1 MKIKEVEQTLG
12 VDRANIRYYEREGLL
27 LPARGE
33 NRYRDYSQEDVA
45 RLKTVVIL
53 RKLGVPVAEIREIL
67 DGRQSMADALAE
79 NEENLKK
86 QMEELNGALTLC
98 RRLEQQQVEL
108 DTFDQDY
115 YWEEMHREEQA
126 GGGFLDVCKDY
137 LAFEK
142 DIFNHVFWDGTDM
155 AEGFGWTGWKAVV
168 FPLLLVL
175 IVMVVVGALFVLCF
189 GDTFLEGFLMPL
201 EVLLVA
207 SVLFLPE
214 FLLRRRFPKAAQMWR
229 KGVLTLSLVAGA
241 ALLIVLAVLLLN
253 DRFHFLF

>member
-1 MKIKEVEQTLG
+1 MKIKEVETILG
-12 VDRANIRYYEREGLL
+12 VDRANIRYYEWEGLL
-27 LPARGE
+27 LPARNE
-33 NRYRDYSQEDVA
+33 NRYRDYSQEDVD

-67 DGRQSMADALAE
+67 NGRQSMTDALAE
-79 NEENLKK
+79 NEEHLK
-86 QMEELNGALTLC
+86 QQLEELTGALTLC

-126 GGGFLDVCKDY
+126 GNPFLDVCKDY

-142 DIFNHVFWDGTDM
+142 DIVNQVFWDGTDM
-155 AEGFGWTGWKAVV
+155 AEGFGWTGWKARVY
-168 FPLLLVL
+168 PLLLVL
-175 IVMVVVGALFVLCF
+175 VVLVAVGLFALLL

-201 EVLLVA
+201 EVLLIV

-214 FLLRRRFPKAAQMWR
+214 FLLRKKFPKAAQLWK
-229 KGVLTLSLVAGA
+229 KGVSALALAAGVLIILWVA
-241 ALLIVLAVLLLN
+241 VMLLN

>member
-1 MKIKEVEQTLG
+1 MKIKEVETILG

-27 LPARGE
+27 LPARNE
-33 NRYRDYSQEDVA
+33 NRYRDYSPEDVA

-67 DGRQSMADALAE
+67 NGRQSMTDALTE

-86 QMEELNGALTLC
+86 QLEELTGALTLC
-98 RRLEQQQVEL
+98 RRLEKQQVEP

-115 YWEEMHREEQA
+115 YWEEMHREEQE
-126 GGGFLDVCKDY
+126 GNPFLDVCKDY

-142 DIFNHVFWDGTDM
+142 DIANQVFWDGADM
-155 AEGFGWTGWKAVV
+155 AEDFGWTGWKAKV

-175 IVMVVVGALFVLCF
+175 VVLVAVGLFALLL

-201 EVLLVA
+201 EVLVLV

-214 FLLRRRFPKAAQMWR
+214 FLLRKKHPKAAQLWK
-229 KGVLTLSLVAGA
+229 KGVTNLALVAGV
-241 ALLIVLAVLLLN
+241 LILVWLAVMLLN

>member
-1 MKIKEVEQTLG
+1 MKIKEVETILG

-45 RLKTVVIL
+45 QLKTVVIL

-67 DGRQSMADALAE
+67 NGRQSMTDALAE
-79 NEENLKK
+79 NEEHLK
-86 QMEELNGALTLC
+86 QQLEELTGALTLC

-126 GGGFLDVCKDY
+126 GNPFLDVCKDY

-142 DIFNHVFWDGTDM
+142 DVFNHVFWDGTDM
-155 AEGFGWTGWKAVV
+155 AEGFGWTGWKAIVY
-168 FPLLLVL
+168 PLLLVL
-175 IVMVVVGALFVLCF
+175 IILAVVGLAFVLLM

-201 EVLLVA
+201 KVFLVA
-207 SVLFLPE
+207 SILFLPE
-214 FLLRRRFPKAAQMWR
+214 FLLRKRFPKAAQLWR
-229 KGVLTLSLVAGA
+229 KGVL
-241 ALLIVLAVLLLN
+241 ALAVVVCVLAAVFLAVMLLN

>member
-1 MKIKEVEQTLG
+1 MKIKEVEQLLN

-27 LPARGE
+27 LPARNE

-67 DGRQSMADALAE
+67 NGRQSMTDALAE
-79 NEENLKK
+79 NEEHLK
-86 QMEELNGALTLC
+86 QQLEELNGALALC

-126 GGGFLDVCKDY
+126 GNPFLDICKDY

-142 DIFNHVFWDGTDM
+142 DVFNQVFWDGEDM
-155 AEGFGWTGWKAVV
+155 AQQSGWTGWRAKVY
-168 FPLLLVL
+168 PLLMLLAVLVA
-175 IVMVVVGALFVLCF
+175 VGLFAMLL
-189 GDTFLEGFLMPL
+189 GDTFLQGFTTPLM
-201 EVLLVA
+201 VFLLV
-207 SVLFLPE
+207 SVLALPE
-214 FLLRRRFPKAAQMWR
+214 FLLRKKFPKAAQLWR
-229 KGVLTLSLVAGA
+229 KLIAALAVAAG
-241 ALLIVLAVLLLN
+241 ALLILWVVLMLLN
-253 DRFHFLF
+253 DKFHFLF

>member
-1 MKIKEVEQTLG
+1 MKIKEVETILG

-27 LPARGE
+27 LPARNE

-67 DGRQSMADALAE
+67 NGRQSMTDALAE
-79 NEENLKK
+79 NEEHLK
-86 QMEELNGALTLC
+86 QQLEELNGALALC

-126 GGGFLDVCKDY
+126 GNPFLDICKDY

-142 DIFNHVFWDGTDM
+142 GIFNQVFWDGEDM
-155 AEGFGWTGWKAVV
+155 AQQSGWTGWKAKVY
-168 FPLLLVL
+168 PLLMVLAVLVA
-175 IVMVVVGALFVLCF
+175 VGLFALLL

-201 EVLLVA
+201 EVLLLV

-214 FLLRRRFPKAAQMWR
+214 FLLRKRFPRAAQLWK
-229 KGVLTLSLVAGA
+229 KGVSALALVAGV
-241 ALLIVLAVLLLN
+241 LIIVWVAVMLLN